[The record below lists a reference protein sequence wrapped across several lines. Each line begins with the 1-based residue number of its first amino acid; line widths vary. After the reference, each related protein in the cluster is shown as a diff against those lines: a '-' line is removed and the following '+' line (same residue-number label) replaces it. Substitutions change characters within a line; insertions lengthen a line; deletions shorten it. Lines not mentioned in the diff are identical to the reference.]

1 LKKNNLDI
9 FNINLTFSD
18 LSFLYNQISL
28 NRSFMRASH
37 NLFLKKKLNI
47 KGLTADL
54 GSGINNDY
62 YNYISKNR
70 LKVDQY
76 DFHKIDKKAFVL
88 DLEKKFKL
96 KKNYNNILLFN
107 VLEHIFDGKTLLNSI
122 KKNLKKEGKLNLF
135 VPFMFRFHS
144 DPNDFMRPTHS
155 YLKKILEQNGFKVQ
169 ITLIA
174 VGPMVVILEILF
186 KYLKLNIFK
195 LLFSVLFISLN
206 KFFNYFSKDF
216 KNYYCGTHC
225 SCTKI
230 K

>member
-1 LKKNNLDI
+1 MKKNYPDI
-9 FNINLTFSD
+9 FNINLTLSD

-62 YNYISKNR
+62 YNYISKSK

-76 DFHKIDKKAFVL
+76 DFHKIDKKAFIL

-174 VGPMVVILEILF
+174 TGPMLVILEILF

-195 LLFSVLFISLN
+195 FLFSILFISLN
-206 KFFNYFSKDF
+206 KFFSYFSKDF

>member
-1 LKKNNLDI
+1 MKKNNLDI

-96 KKNYNNILLFN
+96 KNNYNNILLFN

>member
-1 LKKNNLDI
+1 MKKNNLDI

-62 YNYISKNR
+62 YNYISKNK

-96 KKNYNNILLFN
+96 KNNYNNILLFN

-174 VGPMVVILEILF
+174 AGPMVVILEILF

>member
-1 LKKNNLDI
+1 MKKNNLDI

-62 YNYISKNR
+62 YNYISKNK

>member
-1 LKKNNLDI
+1 MKKNNLDI

-62 YNYISKNR
+62 YNYISKNK

-96 KKNYNNILLFN
+96 KNNYNNILLFN